1 MAAKKASKKIR
12 IRPVDDRI
20 VVKLLE
26 AHEKTEGG
34 IYLPDSAKE
43 KPIEGEVV
51 AAGPGKK
58 AKSGKIVKPQVSVGD
73 VVIISKWGGTEIKID
88 GVEYNIM
95 RESDVLAVYTK

>member
-1 MAAKKASKKIR
+1 MAKKAR
-12 IRPVDDRI
+12 IKPIDDRI

-43 KPIEGEVV
+43 KPIEGEVIAV
-51 AAGPGKK
+51 GPGKK
-58 AKSGKIVKPQVSVGD
+58 SKSGRTVKPQVKVGD
-73 VVIISKWGGTEIKID
+73 IVIISKWGGTEIKID
-88 GVEYNIM
+88 NVEYNIM